1 MKGCW
6 HCSSVT
12 ALICLGQGLG
22 PTLGTN
28 QLINWYVAKSSS
40 TRLLSQY
47 LSCWKGWGFEVVLG
61 HIINSRTAQLHEIS
75 SLKSEKENLCK
86 LALILASC
94 HRISSGTSSSWLLL
108 NLHSS
113 FAETYTIGH
122 PPPHFRVISSGNFSL
137 CHCFA
142 KCYPTSLLPKSGF
155 PQFPFAFSVSME
167 TSSGPTQWWRL
178 YLALVSQ
185 FQLTSDHLHLGD
197 SWSLQMSDAQK
208 RGRGLSFRMCTSSTT
223 YPKQTGILPFSW
235 STKI

>member
-122 PPPHFRVISSGNFSL
+122 PPPILELFLQG
-137 CHCFA
+137 
-142 KCYPTSLLPKSGF
+142 TSLFATVSLNVTPPLCSLNQDFPSSLLLFLFPWKPPLVPPSG
-155 PQFPFAFSVSME
+155 E
-167 TSSGPTQWWRL
+167 
-178 YLALVSQ
+178 
-185 FQLTSDHLHLGD
+185 D
-197 SWSLQMSDAQK
+197 S
-208 RGRGLSFRMCTSSTT
+208 
-223 YPKQTGILPFSW
+223 I
-235 STKI
+235 